1 MGHRDR
7 QSAHVITKCPRLEPQ
22 YVATRLH
29 SRCYSNRILISFFL
43 YQYIHRDL
51 TSKLRITFQLL
62 PSRLYCKITLIDI
75 SFQIYSNKTQSPY
88 IDTFITKIHISR
100 TNDFLSIN
108 NSRKENFLNKYPK
121 LRLLH
126 HHPLIERRFARY
138 ERARREREM
147 ERTEFNPLTRVS
159 DDRAR

>member
-7 QSAHVITKCPRLEPQ
+7 QSAHVITKCPRLE
-22 YVATRLH
+22 TRLH
-29 SRCYSNRILISFFL
+29 SRCCSSSNRILISFFL

-51 TSKLRITFQLL
+51 RLKLRITFQLL
-62 PSRLYCKITLIDI
+62 PSRLYYKITLIDI

-100 TNDFLSIN
+100 TNNFLSIN
-108 NSRKENFLNKYPK
+108 NSRKDNFLNKYPK
-121 LRLLH
+121 LRLLR

>member
-29 SRCYSNRILISFFL
+29 SRCCSNRILISFFL
-43 YQYIHRDL
+43 YECIHRDL
-51 TSKLRITFQLL
+51 RSKLRITFQLL

-75 SFQIYSNKTQSPY
+75 SFQIYSNKIPLHR
-88 IDTFITKIHISR
+88 HIYYKNPHFT
-100 TNDFLSIN
+100 TNNFLSIN
-108 NSRKENFLNKYPK
+108 NSRKENVLNKYPK

>member
-29 SRCYSNRILISFFL
+29 SRCCSSSNRILISFFL

-51 TSKLRITFQLL
+51 RSKLRITFQLL
-62 PSRLYCKITLIDI
+62 PSRLYYKITLIDI
-75 SFQIYSNKTQSPY
+75 KYIPIKSPY

-100 TNDFLSIN
+100 TNNFLSIN
-108 NSRKENFLNKYPK
+108 NSRKENVLNKYPK

>member
-29 SRCYSNRILISFFL
+29 SRCCSNRILISFFL

-51 TSKLRITFQLL
+51 RSKLRITFQLL

-75 SFQIYSNKTQSPY
+75 KYIPIKSPY

-108 NSRKENFLNKYPK
+108 NSRKENVLNKYPK